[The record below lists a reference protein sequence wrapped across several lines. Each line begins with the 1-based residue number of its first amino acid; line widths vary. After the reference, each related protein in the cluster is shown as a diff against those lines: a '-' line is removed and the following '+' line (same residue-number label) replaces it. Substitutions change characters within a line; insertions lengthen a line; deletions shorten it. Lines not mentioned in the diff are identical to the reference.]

1 MAERERLPES
11 IVSLRQELQGRQM
24 ASRKMV
30 ARALLK
36 KLNEAN
42 CQQYGAG
49 APPHIKSDRRSLGPN
64 TVSHRTV

>member
-1 MAERERLPES
+1 MSTPKTADDATMPES
-11 IVSLRQELQGRQM
+11 IGSPRRELQGRQM

-42 CQQYGAG
+42 CEQYG
-49 APPHIKSDRRSLGPN
+49 ISKVDISR
-64 TVSHRTV
+64 